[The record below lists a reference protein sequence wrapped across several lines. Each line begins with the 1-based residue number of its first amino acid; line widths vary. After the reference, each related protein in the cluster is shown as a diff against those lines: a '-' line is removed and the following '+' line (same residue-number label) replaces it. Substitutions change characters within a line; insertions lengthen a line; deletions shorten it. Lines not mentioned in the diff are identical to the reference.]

1 MKLKGL
7 IILISSL
14 KSYSPKK
21 ERLPQPWNK
30 ANHKVEL
37 IPSWKGSGR
46 AVCPA
51 PVCIHS
57 SVPAHQSPPKD
68 AANPAKHISTRTGS
82 CHLVTQRGITA
93 RSCPL
98 HFKNLLKIVPVKQL
112 TCGEC
117 HILQGT
123 SFQAFPWNTRTSAC
137 GFRVNS
143 EERRNDASPCS
154 AATSGAPDGIFY
166 FPFLPWPTQCSP
178 GSIACSLR
186 HEGVKKEG
194 NHGQGHGFFP
204 TVYQRH
210 PCSKPRLSWDLISN
224 DVGQTEQLLVQEATG
239 R

>member
-57 SVPAHQSPPKD
+57 SVIAHQSPPKD
-68 AANPAKHISTRTGS
+68 AAKPAKHISTRTGS
-82 CHLVTQRGITA
+82 CDLVTQRGITA
-93 RSCPL
+93 RSCTL

-143 EERRNDASPCS
+143 EERRGEMMLHRAMQQHLVLLMAFFISPSSLGLHS
-154 AATSGAPDGIFY
+154 ALQVPLPALSGM
-166 FPFLPWPTQCSP
+166 
-178 GSIACSLR
+178 R
-186 HEGVKKEG
+186 E
-194 NHGQGHGFFP
+194 
-204 TVYQRH
+204 
-210 PCSKPRLSWDLISN
+210 
-224 DVGQTEQLLVQEATG
+224 
-239 R
+239 